1 MTSSIAGRWDFRDSP
16 SALGILRE
24 EIPDVLQR
32 VFIADDVFVII
43 VLSDRR
49 VGISRRALIRLAVT
63 DLNCRIVAPM
73 ESASGLR
80 RGM

>member
-1 MTSSIAGRWDFRDSP
+1 MDLRDS
-16 SALGILRE
+16 SLVLGILRDV
-24 EIPDVLQR
+24 IPVVLQR
-32 VFIADDVFVII
+32 VFIAADVFVII
-43 VLSDRR
+43 VLSDGR

-80 RGM
+80 EEM